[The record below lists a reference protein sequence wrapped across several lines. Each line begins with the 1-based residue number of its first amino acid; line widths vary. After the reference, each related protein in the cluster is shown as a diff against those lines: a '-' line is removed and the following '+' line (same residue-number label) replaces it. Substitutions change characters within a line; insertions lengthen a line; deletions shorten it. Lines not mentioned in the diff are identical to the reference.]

1 MGETG
6 IQLPPTWTSVRELT
20 EYVWDLSNCPMDHII
35 DLTKELS
42 RNDFQNQMG
51 WYGVDTIKLIT
62 ITPPWAMFSTS
73 FSIALWGHTAPP
85 PPLCLEKERS

>member
-6 IQLPPTWTSVRELT
+6 IQLPPTWTSVSSLT

-42 RNDFQNQMG
+42 RNDFQNGLIWQEF
-51 WYGVDTIKLIT
+51 VDTVKLIT
-62 ITPPWAMFSTS
+62 ITPP
-73 FSIALWGHTAPP
+73 
-85 PPLCLEKERS
+85 